1 MRLLFD
7 IFKKKEEVKP
17 ESKFFLLIK
26 NLIIVMNNSIFNLV
40 ADGLLYIGRK
50 TRLTY
55 NEINIIV
62 YFFIIPFSWLILL
75 DIIFHFHVLKI
86 AFLFY
91 CLGFRMGCRNFKEQS
106 DWLFDKSVS
115 FLCYFDK
122 FGSNYTKSS
131 VLICVSVPILIY
143 VALFVIDR
151 KSVV

>member
-1 MRLLFD
+1 MGLFD
-7 IFKKKEEVKP
+7 IFRKKEKGKP
-17 ESKFFLLIK
+17 ELRILFTGK
-26 NLIIVMNNSIFNLV
+26 NFNLGMNNRIFNLV
-40 ADGLLYIGRK
+40 ANGLLYISKK
-50 TRLTY
+50 TGLTY

-75 DIIFHFHVLKI
+75 DIIFYFHVLKI

-106 DWLFDKSVS
+106 DWLFAKSVS

-122 FGSNYTKSS
+122 FGSNYTRSS

-143 VALFVIDR
+143 VALFAMIVYS
-151 KSVV
+151 K